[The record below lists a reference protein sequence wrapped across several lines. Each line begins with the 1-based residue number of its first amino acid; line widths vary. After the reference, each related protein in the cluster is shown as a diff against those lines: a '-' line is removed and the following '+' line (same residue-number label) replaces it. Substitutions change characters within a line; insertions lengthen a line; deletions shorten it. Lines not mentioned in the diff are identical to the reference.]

1 MLDLA
6 LSVIYFSLCDEF
18 FPQIFDILKPGLDPG
33 RMVQT
38 NMPEEHE
45 QNDKKYDD
53 EKSFMW
59 LTACVLF
66 CRTGAAQGETE

>member
-1 MLDLA
+1 M
-6 LSVIYFSLCDEF
+6 SFS
-18 FPQIFDILKPGLDPG
+18 PQNFDILKPGLDPG
-33 RMVQT
+33 RMVRT

-66 CRTGAAQGETE
+66 CRSGGAQGEAE